1 RAGDFANTAALLDA
15 AARVHGERDAYVESG
30 VGRISYAEWVFRA
43 RALAAK
49 LSARGIGK
57 GDIVALILP
66 SGIDYAVCFAAV
78 ALLGAVTTGI
88 NPRLGPRETEAI
100 FARARPTLVIRDPHA
115 GLPEAPGG
123 YPVMSRADACSTADF
138 DA

>member
-1 RAGDFANTAALLDA
+1 RPSAARRERTAAGSGREDRLCERYGWLVLLERYGAPGVRRTVTAPPLRAGDFANTAALLDA

-30 VGRISYAEWVFRA
+30 VGRISYAESVFRA

-66 SGIDYAVCFAAV
+66 SGIDYAVCFAA
-78 ALLGAVTTGI
+78 L
-88 NPRLGPRETEAI
+88 
-100 FARARPTLVIRDPHA
+100 
-115 GLPEAPGG
+115 
-123 YPVMSRADACSTADF
+123 
-138 DA
+138 